1 MMSSAARLRLRQ
13 LLDSQQCMTCASVFD
28 PLSSRMA
35 DDIGFQVGILGGS
48 VASLMSLGVPDIYLL
63 TLSELAEQALR
74 VCQASDLPVIVDGD
88 NGYGNAL
95 NVMRTVSELEH
106 AGAAVVTI
114 EDTVIPRPYKQP
126 ELNLSTV
133 EEGCSKLQAA
143 LQARNDADMAIFA
156 RTHGQQPHSDL
167 LQRVDAYSR
176 TGVDGI
182 CIFGQIS
189 KALLVQLNQVTDLP
203 LMLIDYEPSG
213 SGSGLSSEELTQLGV
228 RIHFRG
234 LRAYEDSVKAVYQSL
249 LQLYNSDFPSRE
261 MANSSNGKQLIG
273 RFAQQQRF
281 NAICNDYLNPAHR

>member
-1 MMSSAARLRLRQ
+1 MSSAARLRLRQ
-13 LLDSQQCMTCASVFD
+13 LLDNQQCVTCAYVFD

-63 TLSELAEQALR
+63 TLSELAEQARR
-74 VCQASDLPVIVDGD
+74 VCLASDLPVIVDGD

-106 AGAAVVTI
+106 AGAAVITI

-156 RTHGQQPHSDL
+156 RTHSQQPHSDL

-203 LMLIDYEPSG
+203 LMLIDYAETTVSA
-213 SGSGLSSEELTQLGV
+213 EEMMQLGV

-234 LRAYEDSVKAVYQSL
+234 HRAYEDAVKAVYQSL
-249 LQLYNSDFPSRE
+249 LQLHQGEAARCDQSAR
-261 MANSSNGKQLIG
+261 QLIG
-273 RFAQQQRF
+273 RFAEQQLFR
-281 NAICNDYLNPAHR
+281 AISSDYLDPVAR

>member
-1 MMSSAARLRLRQ
+1 MMASVARLRLRQ
-13 LLDSQQCMTCASVFD
+13 LLDNQQCVTCASVFD

-63 TLSELAEQALR
+63 TLSELAEQARR
-74 VCQASDLPVIVDGD
+74 VCLASDLPVIVDGD

-106 AGAAVVTI
+106 AGAAVITI

-156 RTHGQQPHSDL
+156 RTHAQQPHRDL

-189 KALLVQLNQVTDLP
+189 RALLVQLNRVTDLP
-203 LMLIDYEPSG
+203 LMLIDYAETTVSA
-213 SGSGLSSEELTQLGV
+213 EEMMQLGV

-234 LRAYEDSVKAVYQSL
+234 HRTYEDSVKAIYQSL
-249 LQLYNSDFPSRE
+249 LQLHQGEAARCDQSAR
-261 MANSSNGKQLIG
+261 QLIG
-273 RFAQQQRF
+273 RFAEQQRF
-281 NAICNDYLNPAHR
+281 RAISSDYPDPVAR

>member
-1 MMSSAARLRLRQ
+1 MSSAARLRLRQ

-234 LRAYEDSVKAVYQSL
+234 HRAYEDSVKAVYQSL

-281 NAICNDYLNPAHR
+281 NAICNDYLNPAHG

>member
-1 MMSSAARLRLRQ
+1 MCR
-13 LLDSQQCMTCASVFD
+13 
-28 PLSSRMA
+28 
-35 DDIGFQVGILGGS
+35 
-48 VASLMSLGVPDIYLL
+48 DIYLL
-63 TLSELAEQALR
+63 TLSELAEQARR
-74 VCQASDLPVIVDGD
+74 VCLASDLPVIVDGD

-106 AGAAVVTI
+106 AGAAVITI

-156 RTHGQQPHSDL
+156 RTHSQQPHSDL
-167 LQRVDAYSR
+167 LKRVDAYSR

-203 LMLIDYEPSG
+203 LMLIDYAETTVSA
-213 SGSGLSSEELTQLGV
+213 EEMMQLGV

-234 LRAYEDSVKAVYQSL
+234 HRTYEDSVKAIYQSL

-261 MANSSNGKQLIG
+261 MANSRNGKLLIG

-281 NAICNDYLNPAHR
+281 NAICNDYLNPSHG